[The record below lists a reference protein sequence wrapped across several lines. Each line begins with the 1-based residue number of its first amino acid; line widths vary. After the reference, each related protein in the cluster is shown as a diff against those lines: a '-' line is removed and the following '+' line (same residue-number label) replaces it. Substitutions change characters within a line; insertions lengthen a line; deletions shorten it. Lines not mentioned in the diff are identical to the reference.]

1 MKLLPGKLN
10 ASLKTQF
17 IVPISIMLVLSMLV
31 ISGYLIRRQSESY
44 LRELETRGQT
54 IAQMLAINSEAG
66 VLFDNRRDLENTLL
80 VVAEFNVVQY
90 ASVINREGTLLAE
103 VGQRAGLGSK
113 LTESPTILADST
125 SGVKRRYVTD
135 TTGSDVLIVAVP
147 VLTHKTPIDMEHLGI
162 TDGGSLSGSSAG
174 EVEEIGTVE
183 LWLSTAAV
191 SQSIQE
197 AQMAVIF
204 LTVFVLLF
212 AVLVIAVI
220 VSAIT
225 HPLTDLVQVTDQVS
239 RGDLNQRVEI
249 DRGDEIGH
257 LAKTFNEMIASLRQS
272 RDDIEQYN
280 RTLEGKI
287 IDRTRQLEE
296 AQNALIQSEKM
307 SAIGQLAAGVAH
319 ELNNPLGGILG
330 YAQFTLEKLQ
340 KNDPAKT
347 TSREV
352 ESYIRYVTDIE
363 VQARRCKQIVQ
374 NLLRFSRSS
383 RTIDLEPV
391 DLNKVLEETVT
402 FMEHQLHMNQIE
414 LKLELEPALPLVQGN
429 AGQLQQVFTNLL
441 INAMHASKSGSSIVI
456 VSRFSP
462 SVGEFGGAV
471 ELQFIDQG
479 HGIPAENIKKIFE
492 PFFTTKEIGKGTGL
506 GLSISYG
513 IVKEHGGEITVTSKV
528 GQGTTFTLV
537 LPVQKMV
544 ASADRITK
552 ASDTARN
559 NMINE

>member
-1 MKLLPGKLN
+1 
-10 ASLKTQF
+10 
-17 IVPISIMLVLSMLV
+17 
-31 ISGYLIRRQSESY
+31 
-44 LRELETRGQT
+44 
-54 IAQMLAINSEAG
+54 
-66 VLFDNRRDLENTLL
+66 
-80 VVAEFNVVQY
+80 VVD
-90 ASVINREGTLLAE
+90 R
-103 VGQRAGLGSK
+103 
-113 LTESPTILADST
+113 
-125 SGVKRRYVTD
+125 
-135 TTGSDVLIVAVP
+135 
-147 VLTHKTPIDMEHLGI
+147 EHLGI
-162 TDGGSLSGSSAG
+162 IGGLDGAVQESGDA
-174 EVEEIGTVE
+174 EVIGTIE

-225 HPLTDLVQVTDQVS
+225 HPLTDLVAVTDLVS
-239 RGDLNQRVEI
+239 KGDLNQKVEI

-257 LAKTFNEMIASLRQS
+257 LARTFNEMITSLRHS
-272 RDDIEQYN
+272 RDEIEQYN

-352 ESYIRYVTDIE
+352 ESYVRYVTDIE

-383 RTIDLEPV
+383 RTLDLEPV
-391 DLNKVLEETVT
+391 DLNKIIEETMT

-441 INAMHASKSGSSIVI
+441 INAMHASKPGTSLLI

-471 ELQFIDQG
+471 ELQFVDQG
-479 HGIPAENIKKIFE
+479 HGIAAENIKKIFE

-513 IVKEHGGEITVTSKV
+513 IIKEHGGEITVTSVV
-528 GQGTTFTLV
+528 GQGTTFTVV
-537 LPVQKMV
+537 LPVQKPV
-544 ASADRITK
+544 TDVDSILR
-552 ASDTARN
+552 S
-559 NMINE
+559 NENAKGNA

>member
-1 MKLLPGKLN
+1 MRLLPGKFT
-10 ASLKTQF
+10 ASLRTQF
-17 IVPISIMLVLSMLV
+17 VIPISIILVLSMLV

-54 IAQMLAINSEAG
+54 IAQMLAMNVESG
-66 VLFDNRRDLENTLL
+66 VLFGNSRDLENTLRL
-80 VVAEFNVVQY
+80 VAQFDVIQY
-90 ASVINREGTLLAE
+90 AAVGNREDSVLAE
-103 VGQRAGLGSK
+103 VGQRAIVRS
-113 LTESPTILADST
+113 TSTDSPVPISDST
-125 SGVKRRYVTD
+125 SGIQRRYLTD
-135 TTGSDVLIVAVP
+135 TTGNDILIVTVP
-147 VLTHKTPIDMEHLGI
+147 VLTHNAVLDREHLGI
-162 TDGGSLSGSSAG
+162 IGGLDGAMQDSDDT
-174 EVEEIGTVE
+174 EQIGTIE
-183 LWLSTAAV
+183 LWLSTATV

-225 HPLTDLVQVTDQVS
+225 HPLTDLVAVTDLVS
-239 RGDLNQRVEI
+239 KGDLNQKVEI

-257 LAKTFNEMIASLRQS
+257 LARTFNEMIVSLRQS
-272 RDDIEQYN
+272 RDEIEQYN

-340 KNDPAKT
+340 KNDPTKT

-352 ESYIRYVTDIE
+352 ESYVRYVTDIE

-383 RTIDLEPV
+383 RTLDLEPV
-391 DLNKVLEETVT
+391 DLNKIIEETMT

-441 INAMHASKSGSSIVI
+441 INAMHASKSGTSLLI

-471 ELQFIDQG
+471 ELQFVDQG
-479 HGIPAENIKKIFE
+479 HGIAAENIKKIFE

-513 IVKEHGGEITVTSKV
+513 IIKEHGGEITVSSVV
-528 GQGTTFTLV
+528 GQGTTFTVV
-537 LPVQKMV
+537 LPVQKSV
-544 ASADRITK
+544 SDVDSILRSNESAK
-552 ASDTARN
+552 GN
-559 NMINE
+559 L

>member
-1 MKLLPGKLN
+1 MRLLPGKLT
-10 ASLKTQF
+10 ASLRTQF

-44 LRELETRGQT
+44 LRELESRGQT
-54 IAQMLAINSEAG
+54 IAQMLAINAESG
-66 VLFDNRRDLENTLL
+66 VLFGNPRELENTLR
-80 VVAEFNVVQY
+80 VIAEFNVVQY
-90 ASVINREGTLLAE
+90 ASIVNRDGKLLAE
-103 VGQRAGLGSK
+103 VGQRAG
-113 LTESPTILADST
+113 TELNTQASLPMLEDST
-125 SGVKRRYVTD
+125 SGVRSRYVTD
-135 TTGSDVLIVAVP
+135 TTGSDILVVAVP
-147 VLTHKTPIDMEHLGI
+147 VLTHKTTMDMEHLGI
-162 TDGGSLSGSSAG
+162 TDGVNLSEAG
-174 EVEEIGTVE
+174 ADDVEEIGTIE
-183 LWLSTAAV
+183 LWLSTATV

-225 HPLTDLVQVTDQVS
+225 HPLTDLVTVTDQVAK
-239 RGDLNQRVEI
+239 GDLNQKVEI

-257 LAKTFNEMIASLRQS
+257 LARTFNEMIVSLRQS
-272 RDDIEQYN
+272 RDEIEQYN

-340 KNDPAKT
+340 KNDPTKT

-352 ESYIRYVTDIE
+352 ESYIRYITDIE

-383 RTIDLEPV
+383 RTLELEPV
-391 DLNKVLEETVT
+391 DLNKVIEETVT

-441 INAMHASKSGSSIVI
+441 INAMHASKSGSSITI
-456 VSRFSP
+456 VSRYSP

-471 ELQFIDQG
+471 ELHFIDQG
-479 HGIPAENIKKIFE
+479 HGIAQENVKKIFE

-513 IVKEHGGEITVTSKV
+513 IIKEHGGEITVTSEV
-528 GQGTTFTLV
+528 GRGTTFTIV
-537 LPVQKMV
+537 LSVQKM
-544 ASADRITK
+544 SATADTITK
-552 ASDTARN
+552 VNDVTRN
-559 NMINE
+559 MPN

>member
-1 MKLLPGKLN
+1 MRLFSGRFN
-10 ASLKTQF
+10 ISLRTQF
-17 IVPISIMLVLSMLV
+17 IVPISLMLVLSMLV

-54 IAQMLAINSEAG
+54 IAHMLAINAESG
-66 VLFDNRRDLENTLL
+66 VLFESSDDLDNILQVLGQFDDVR
-80 VVAEFNVVQY
+80 Y
-90 ASVINREGTLLAE
+90 ASVSNLGGVVLSQVGRRAAVVIPNHIADPVFGDSSSIVRKRYVSDTAGGEMLIVSLPVITQKATINRE
-103 VGQRAGLGSK
+103 QLGM
-113 LTESPTILADST
+113 
-125 SGVKRRYVTD
+125 
-135 TTGSDVLIVAVP
+135 TGGPL
-147 VLTHKTPIDMEHLGI
+147 
-162 TDGGSLSGSSAG
+162 SSAPSD
-174 EVEEIGTVE
+174 ESTEEIGTIE

-191 SQSIQE
+191 SKSIQE

-225 HPLTDLVQVTDQVS
+225 NPLTELVNVTDQVS
-239 RGDLNQRVEI
+239 KGDLNHKVEI
-249 DRGDEIGH
+249 ERGDEIGH
-257 LAKTFNEMIASLRQS
+257 LAKTFNAMIVSLRQS
-272 RDDIEQYN
+272 RDEIEQYN

-340 KNDPAKT
+340 KNDPTNT
-347 TSREV
+347 TTREI

-391 DLNKVLEETVT
+391 DLNKVLEETMT

-414 LKLELEPALPLVQGN
+414 LRLELEPALPLVQGN

-441 INAMHASKSGSSIVI
+441 INALHASKPGTTVI
-456 VSRFSP
+456 IISRFSP
-462 SVGEFGGAV
+462 AVGEFGGAV
-471 ELQFIDQG
+471 EIQIIDQG
-479 HGIPAENIKKIFE
+479 HGIPIENLKKIFE
-492 PFFTTKEIGKGTGL
+492 PFFTTKEVGKGTGL

-513 IVKEHGGEITVTSKV
+513 IIKEHGGEITATSIV
-528 GQGTTFTLV
+528 GEGTTFTVV
-537 LPVQKMV
+537 LPVQKTAEHDDTV
-544 ASADRITK
+544 AKKSTVTRG
-552 ASDTARN
+552 N
-559 NMINE
+559 L